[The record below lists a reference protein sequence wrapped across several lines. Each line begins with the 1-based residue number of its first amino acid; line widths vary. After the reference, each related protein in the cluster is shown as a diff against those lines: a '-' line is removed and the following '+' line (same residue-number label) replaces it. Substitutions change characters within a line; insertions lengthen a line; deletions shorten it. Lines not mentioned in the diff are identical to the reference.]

1 MEMRLRLSL
10 YLSYIRLFAVS
21 FRWVPNANDGART
34 WNNAHMLT
42 GNAARGPRARA
53 RAARTPSRRSAVNHE
68 IVSPSTV
75 LNLQSTHCTNYT
87 NEAPSGSAFISR
99 PSDPLARIARPLQ
112 SSPTSFVTDVVP
124 FRALQRRASLVKV
137 TVAQSIRRE

>member
-42 GNAARGPRARA
+42 GNAARPARA
-53 RAARTPSRRSAVNHE
+53 RA
-68 IVSPSTV
+68 
-75 LNLQSTHCTNYT
+75 
-87 NEAPSGSAFISR
+87 SGE
-99 PSDPLARIARPLQ
+99 D
-112 SSPTSFVTDVVP
+112 
-124 FRALQRRASLVKV
+124 ALQAVRG
-137 TVAQSIRRE
+137 

>member
-42 GNAARGPRARA
+42 KC
-53 RAARTPSRRSAVNHE
+53 RAAR
-68 IVSPSTV
+68 
-75 LNLQSTHCTNYT
+75 
-87 NEAPSGSAFISR
+87 APRAG
-99 PSDPLARIARPLQ
+99 ARGGE
-112 SSPTSFVTDVVP
+112 D
-124 FRALQRRASLVKV
+124 ALQAVRG
-137 TVAQSIRRE
+137 